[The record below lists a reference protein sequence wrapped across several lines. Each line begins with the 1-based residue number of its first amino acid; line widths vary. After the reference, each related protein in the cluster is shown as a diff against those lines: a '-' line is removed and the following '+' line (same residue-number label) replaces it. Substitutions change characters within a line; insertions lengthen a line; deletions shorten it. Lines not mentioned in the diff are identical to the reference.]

1 MMRSNTPMSGDPI
14 LRVRG
19 MRKTFLAEPARA
31 RASCGSNL
39 DVAPGEFITII
50 GPSGCGKTSLLNAIA
65 DVETGPDPALA
76 ALTGARP
83 IGPSWSVRSTAPD
96 ERRLRLTHP
105 DGLHGRPPITQL
117 NPIG

>member
-1 MMRSNTPMSGDPI
+1 MSGDPI

-19 MRKTFLAEPARA
+19 MRKTYLAERARA
-31 RASCGSNL
+31 RASCGSDL

-65 DVETGPDPALA
+65 DVETGPGSALA

-83 IGPSWSVRSTAPD
+83 AGPSWSVRSTAPG
-96 ERRLRLTHP
+96 ERWLRLPGPHP
-105 DGLHGRPPITQL
+105 LCGRPPITQP
-117 NPIG
+117 NPIR

>member
-1 MMRSNTPMSGDPI
+1 MSGDPI

-19 MRKTFLAEPARA
+19 MRKTSLAEQARA
-31 RASCGSNL
+31 RASCGSDL

-65 DVETGPDPALA
+65 DVETAPDLALA

-83 IGPSWSVRSTAPD
+83 VGPSWSVRLTAPGQ
-96 ERRLRLTHP
+96 RRLRLPQP
-105 DGLHGRPPITQL
+105 DGLHGRTRLTQP
-117 NPIG
+117 NPIR